1 MRVVL
6 HHPWATRLVRSLPH
20 RKEYRSLFSR
30 RVGRKAFVLG
40 ASFVATSQLRCY
52 ASVTLRDSPFVYVG
66 DYAKAKVSVSGQ
78 TCEDEDVMAR
88 ASATKP
94 AAKTL
99 KKAVTPVEKKATA
112 PLAKK
117 AATPVAK
124 AAAPTPLKPIK
135 DSFTKASLTVHLAE
149 RAGVEPKAAKALM
162 AALKETVLALVHKK
176 GAKEFTLPGLLKVVA
191 QDVPA
196 KKKRFGKDPFT
207 GEDKWFA
214 AKPASVRLK
223 VRPLKKLKDAAL

>member
-1 MRVVL
+1 MRI
-6 HHPWATRLVRSLPH
+6 
-20 RKEYRSLFSR
+20 
-30 RVGRKAFVLG
+30 
-40 ASFVATSQLRCY
+40 
-52 ASVTLRDSPFVYVG
+52 VG
-66 DYAKAKVSVSGQ
+66 DYAKAKVSGQ
-78 TCEDEDVMAR
+78 PLTNDEKLMATT
-88 ASATKP
+88 SATKA
-94 AAKTL
+94 AAKTAP
-99 KKAVTPVEKKATA
+99 KKAVTPAQKKTKTPLVKKATA
-112 PLAKK
+112 PVTKK
-117 AATPVAK
+117 AV
-124 AAAPTPLKPIK
+124 AAAPLKPIK
-135 DSFTKASLTVHLAE
+135 DSFTKASLAIHLAE

-162 AALKETVLALVHKK
+162 AALEETVLASVHKK

>member
-1 MRVVL
+1 M
-6 HHPWATRLVRSLPH
+6 AT
-20 RKEYRSLFSR
+20 
-30 RVGRKAFVLG
+30 
-40 ASFVATSQLRCY
+40 T
-52 ASVTLRDSPFVYVG
+52 
-66 DYAKAKVSVSGQ
+66 
-78 TCEDEDVMAR
+78 
-88 ASATKP
+88 SATKA
-94 AAKTL
+94 AAKTAP
-99 KKAVTPVEKKATA
+99 KKAVTPVEKAKT
-112 PLAKK
+112 PLVKK
-117 AATPVAK
+117 ASAPVTKKAV
-124 AAAPTPLKPIK
+124 AAAPLKPIK
-135 DSFTKASLTVHLAE
+135 DSFTKASLTTYLAE

-162 AALKETVLALVHKK
+162 AALEETVLASVHKK

>member
-1 MRVVL
+1 M
-6 HHPWATRLVRSLPH
+6 AT
-20 RKEYRSLFSR
+20 
-30 RVGRKAFVLG
+30 
-40 ASFVATSQLRCY
+40 T
-52 ASVTLRDSPFVYVG
+52 
-66 DYAKAKVSVSGQ
+66 
-78 TCEDEDVMAR
+78 
-88 ASATKP
+88 SATKS
-94 AAKTL
+94 AAKPAP
-99 KKAVTPVEKKATA
+99 KKAVTSVQKKAKG
-112 PLAKK
+112 PLVKK
-117 AATPVAK
+117 ASAPVTKKAVAATS
-124 AAAPTPLKPIK
+124 LKPIK

-162 AALKETVLALVHKK
+162 AALEQTVLASVHKK